1 MKRDSDSQP
10 ETRRQTETDWINR
23 SQSMSRYMAIYLC
36 IAFSIGATSLAI
48 PCLLGG
54 AFVGVVSFIG
64 ASSFNH

>member
-1 MKRDSDSQP
+1 
-10 ETRRQTETDWINR
+10 
-23 SQSMSRYMAIYLC
+23 MSRYMAIYLC